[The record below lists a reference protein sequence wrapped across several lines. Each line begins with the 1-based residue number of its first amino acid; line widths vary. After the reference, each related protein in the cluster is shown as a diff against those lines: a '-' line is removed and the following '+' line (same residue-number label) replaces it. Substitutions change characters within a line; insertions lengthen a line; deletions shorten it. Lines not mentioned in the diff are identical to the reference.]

1 MGNYKSRPT
10 ISCTDELKKKIS
22 ESYALFRSKVIEDL
36 RPKDSDWTEV
46 QLAVTN
52 STDLQLLTKL
62 LDETN
67 YLDKTDAGLT
77 LLHIACISGAP
88 CSQIEKLIKK
98 GVNVNALTKNNFS
111 ALHLSTYRGD
121 SEQVELLVTHGADVN
136 QPGHSGVAAL
146 HITAMCGHHE
156 ITKILLESGAKID
169 TGDLVKFSSLH
180 IACHFGH
187 EKVVELLLNNGS
199 DINISGSVRDRPIH
213 LASSKANLKIMQ
225 LLVEGTSQQKADV
238 NVKDDEGHTPLHFCC
253 KSGHLVTLHYL
264 LDHDAL
270 PHEVNIY
277 GDTPLHLACYNG
289 KLEIAKQLVAQTG
302 ADSLSIE
309 NIFSETPLHSAC
321 TFGKNLELVKFL
333 LEQPQV
339 DINLQGKDGHTA
351 LHSACYHGHLRCVQ
365 FLLEN
370 RADMTCVAAV
380 SDQSGDSEKRE
391 EQTALMWAYE
401 RGYDDIVTLLKHY
414 KRPSDESAC
423 GDYSQPGSLDGSY
436 VAVPSPLG
444 KLRSMTREKIDVLQ
458 LRATLSHQFHLQI
471 TDLEFQETIGSGSFG
486 KVYKGK
492 CKGRVVAI
500 KRYRASSF
508 GAKSDVDMFCRE
520 VAILAKLNSPYVIN
534 FVGACLDDPSQF
546 AIVTHYVAAG
556 SLFSLLHEQK
566 RLIDIQSK
574 LMIILDVAK
583 GMEYLHNM
591 PLPIIHRDLNSHN
604 ILLEENGHAVVAD
617 FGESRF
623 LRSNDEDNMTKQPG
637 NLRWMAPEIFTQCT
651 KYSVK
656 ADMFSFSLVVWEL
669 LAGELPFAHLKPAAA
684 AAETAYHNTRPPI
697 AVTFPKPIVALLHRG
712 WHSNPD
718 ERPEFREIIPI
729 LDACKQ
735 SEAVA
740 MLSNVEAVAGGGGGA
755 SISLSLPMVTTHRGS
770 QDRMKDELIA
780 GDEGRDTPPLAGNVS
795 ALRNHWEM
803 EASKNSGTGASEEK
817 RSYPQLD
824 ANGYVSDPL
833 STLRISMPSMLRSLP
848 LHSSSQAPSSTSSSD
863 HQDPDS

>member
-22 ESYALFRSKVIEDL
+22 ESYAVFRSKVIEDL
-36 RPKDSDWTEV
+36 RPKESDWTEV
-46 QLAVTN
+46 QLAAANTQ
-52 STDLQLLTKL
+52 DLTLLSAL
-62 LDETN
+62 LDDVNCHEKTET
-67 YLDKTDAGLT
+67 GLT
-77 LLHIACISGAP
+77 LLHIACLAGAP
-88 CSQIEKLIKK
+88 CSQLERLLKK
-98 GVNVNALTKNNFS
+98 GISVNILSKNQLS
-111 ALHLSTYRGD
+111 PLHLATYRGD
-121 SEQVELLVTHGADVN
+121 SEQVDVLVTHGADVN
-136 QPGHSGVAAL
+136 QTGHSGVAAL
-146 HITAMCGHHE
+146 HIAAMCGHHE
-156 ITKILLESGAKID
+156 IAKILVESGAKID
-169 TGDLVKFSSLH
+169 MGDLVKFSSLH

-187 EKVVELLLNNGS
+187 EKVVELLLANGS
-199 DINISGSVRDRPIH
+199 DININGSVGDRPIH
-213 LASSKANLKIMQ
+213 LASSKSNLKIMQ
-225 LLVEGTSQQKADV
+225 LLVEGTSHQKADV
-238 NVKDDEGHTPLHFCC
+238 NIKDDEGHTPLHFCC

-264 LDHDAL
+264 LDHGAL

-289 KLEIAKQLVAQTG
+289 KLEIAKQLITQTG
-302 ADSLSIE
+302 HDSLTLE

-321 TFGKNLELVKFL
+321 TYGKNLELVKFL
-333 LEQPQV
+333 LAQPSV
-339 DINLQGKDGHTA
+339 DINCQGKDGHTA
-351 LHSACYHGHLRCVQ
+351 LHSACYHGHIRCVQ

-370 RADMTCVAAV
+370 RADMNLVAAV

-401 RGYDDIVTLLKHY
+401 RGFDSIVTLLKHY
-414 KRPSDESAC
+414 KRPSDDSAC

-444 KLRSMTREKIDVLQ
+444 KLRSMTKEKIDVLQ

-492 CKGRVVAI
+492 CKGRTVAI

-534 FVGACLDDPSQF
+534 FIGACLDDPSQF
-546 AIVTHYVAAG
+546 AIVTHYVAGG

-566 RLIDIQSK
+566 RLIDVQSK
-574 LMIILDVAK
+574 LTIALDVAK

-623 LRSNDEDNMTKQPG
+623 LRSTDEDNMTKQPG

-656 ADMFSFSLVVWEL
+656 ADMFSYSLVVWEL
-669 LAGELPFAHLKPAAA
+669 LAGELPFSHLKPAAA

-697 AVTFPKPIVALLHRG
+697 AITFPKPIVSLLQKG

-718 ERPEFREIIPI
+718 ERPEFRDIIPI
-729 LDACKQ
+729 LEECKRSQ
-735 SEAVA
+735 AVA
-740 MLSNVEAVAGGGGGA
+740 MLSNTEVTTVT
-755 SISLSLPMVTTHRGS
+755 LPTSLPMVTT
-770 QDRMKDELIA
+770 QDPD
-780 GDEGRDTPPLAGNVS
+780 GDGRDTPPLAGHVS

-803 EASKNSGTGASEEK
+803 EASRNSVSGITEDK
-817 RSYPQLD
+817 RRFPYPQLD
-824 ANGYVSDPL
+824 KNGYVSDPL
-833 STLRISMPSMLRSLP
+833 STLRISLPLSLSMPSSMSLSP
-848 LHSSSQAPSSTSSSD
+848 TEAEDSPS
-863 HQDPDS
+863 

>member
-22 ESYALFRSKVIEDL
+22 ESYAVFRSKVLEDL

-46 QLAVTN
+46 QLAAANTQDLSVL
-52 STDLQLLTKL
+52 STL
-62 LDETN
+62 LDDVNCFE
-67 YLDKTDAGLT
+67 KTDTGLT
-77 LLHIACISGAP
+77 LLHITCLAGAP
-88 CSQIEKLIKK
+88 CSQLERIIKK
-98 GVNVNALTKNNFS
+98 GVNVNTLSKNQLS

-121 SEQVELLVTHGADVN
+121 SEQVDVLVTNGGDVN
-136 QPGHSGVAAL
+136 QTGHSGVAAL
-146 HITAMCGHHE
+146 HIAAMCGHHE
-156 ITKILLESGAKID
+156 IAKSLVESGAKID
-169 TGDLVKFSSLH
+169 MGDLVKFSSLH

-187 EKVVELLLNNGS
+187 EKVVDLLLSNGS
-199 DINISGSVRDRPIH
+199 DINISGSVGDRPIH

-225 LLVEGTSQQKADV
+225 LLVEGTSQQTADV

-264 LDHDAL
+264 LDHGAS

-289 KLEIAKQLVAQTG
+289 KLEIAKQLVSQTG
-302 ADSLSIE
+302 QDSLTME

-333 LEQPQV
+333 LAQTSV
-339 DINLQGKDGHTA
+339 DINYQGKDGHTA
-351 LHSACYHGHLRCVQ
+351 LHSACYHGHIRCVQ

-370 RADMTCVAAV
+370 RADMNLVAAV

-401 RGYDDIVTLLKHY
+401 KGHDSIVTLLKHY
-414 KRPSDESAC
+414 KRPNDESAC

-444 KLRSMTREKIDVLQ
+444 KLRSMTKEKIDVLQ
-458 LRATLSHQFHLQI
+458 LRANLSHQFHLQI

-492 CKGRVVAI
+492 CKGRTVAI

-534 FVGACLDDPSQF
+534 FIGACLDDPSQF
-546 AIVTHYVAAG
+546 AIVTHYVSGG

-566 RLIDIQSK
+566 RLIDVQSK
-574 LMIILDVAK
+574 LTIALDVAK

-623 LRSNDEDNMTKQPG
+623 LRSADEDNMTKQPG

-656 ADMFSFSLVVWEL
+656 ADMFSYSLVLWEL
-669 LAGELPFAHLKPAAA
+669 LSGELPFAHLKPAAA

-697 AVTFPKPIVALLHRG
+697 AITFPKPIVSLLQKG
-712 WHSNPD
+712 WHTNPD
-718 ERPEFREIIPI
+718 ERPEFCEIIPI
-729 LDACKQ
+729 LEECKRSQ
-735 SEAVA
+735 AVS
-740 MLSNVEAVAGGGGGA
+740 MLSNCESTTVTLP
-755 SISLSLPMVTTHRGS
+755 ISLPMVTT
-770 QDRMKDELIA
+770 QDSD
-780 GDEGRDTPPLAGNVS
+780 GDGRDTPPLAGHVS

-803 EASKNSGTGASEEK
+803 EASRNSVSGAVNDEK
-817 RSYPQLD
+817 RRYPYPQLD
-824 ANGYVSDPL
+824 KNGYVSDPL
-833 STLRISMPSMLRSLP
+833 STLRISLP
-848 LHSSSQAPSSTSSSD
+848 LTMSLSPNMSASSQDSPEPSS
-863 HQDPDS
+863 

>member
-36 RPKDSDWTEV
+36 RPKDSDWTDI
-46 QLAVTN
+46 QLAVAN
-52 STDLQLLTKL
+52 ITDLQLLTDL
-62 LDETN
+62 LDDSN
-67 YLDKTDAGLT
+67 YDEKTDTGLT

-88 CSQIEKLIKK
+88 CSQLEKLIKK
-98 GVNVNALTKNNFS
+98 GINVNALSKNNFS

-121 SEQVELLVTHGADVN
+121 CEQVELLVTHGAEVN
-136 QPGHSGVAAL
+136 LPGHSGVTAL

-156 ITKILLESGAKID
+156 IAKILLESDAKID
-169 TGDLVKFSSLH
+169 LGDLVKFSSLH

-187 EKVVELLLNNGS
+187 EKVVELLLGNGS

-213 LASSKANLKIMQ
+213 LASSKANLRIMQ

-264 LDHDAL
+264 LDHSAL

-302 ADSLSIE
+302 PGSLTIE
-309 NIFSETPLHSAC
+309 NIFSETPFHSAC
-321 TFGKNLELVKFL
+321 TYGKNLELVKFL

-391 EQTALMWAYE
+391 EQTALVWAYE

-500 KRYRASSF
+500 KRYRANSF

-546 AIVTHYVAAG
+546 AIVTHYVAGG

-574 LMIILDVAK
+574 LTIVLDVAK

-684 AAETAYHNTRPPI
+684 AAETAYHNTRPLI
-697 AVTFPKPIVALLHRG
+697 SVTFPKPIVPLLHKG

-718 ERPEFREIIPI
+718 ERGENE
-729 LDACKQ
+729 
-735 SEAVA
+735 
-740 MLSNVEAVAGGGGGA
+740 AGGEG
-755 SISLSLPMVTTHRGS
+755 
-770 QDRMKDELIA
+770 E
-780 GDEGRDTPPLAGNVS
+780 EGRETPPLAGNVS

-803 EASKNSGTGASEEK
+803 EASKNSVPGLAEEK
-817 RSYPQLD
+817 RPHPQLD

-833 STLRISMPSMLRSLP
+833 STLRLSMPPMLRTFHFPSPATSSSLP
-848 LHSSSQAPSSTSSSD
+848 PSSASSSD

>member
-22 ESYALFRSKVIEDL
+22 ESYALFRSKVIEEL
-36 RPKDSDWTEV
+36 RSKDSEWSEI
-46 QLAVTN
+46 QLAATN
-52 STDLQLLTKL
+52 TSDLNHLSKL
-62 LDETN
+62 LEETN
-67 YLDKTDAGLT
+67 IQEKTEAGLT
-77 LLHIACISGAP
+77 LLHIACIAGVPSIQLERILTKGAN
-88 CSQIEKLIKK
+88 
-98 GVNVNALTKNNFS
+98 VNVLSKNQFS
-111 ALHLSTYRGD
+111 PLHLATYRGD
-121 SEQVELLVTHGADVN
+121 SEQVEVLITHGADVN
-136 QPGHSGVAAL
+136 QTGHSGVSAL

-156 ITKILLESGAKID
+156 IAKILLESGAKID
-169 TGDLVKFSSLH
+169 MGDLVKFTSLH

-187 EKVVELLLNNGS
+187 EKVVELLLSNGS
-199 DINISGSVRDRPIH
+199 DINISGSVGDRPIH

-264 LDHDAL
+264 LDHQAL

-289 KLEIAKQLVAQTG
+289 KLEIAKQLISQTG
-302 ADSLSIE
+302 QDSLNME
-309 NIFSETPLHSAC
+309 NLFSETPLHSAC
-321 TFGKNLELVKFL
+321 TYGKNLELVKFL
-333 LEQPQV
+333 LEQPSV
-339 DINLQGKDGHTA
+339 DINYQGKDGHTA
-351 LHSACYHGHLRCVQ
+351 LHSACYHGHIRCVQ

-370 RADMTCVAAV
+370 RADMNLVAAI

-401 RGYDDIVTLLKHY
+401 RGFDSIVTLLKHY

-444 KLRSMTREKIDVLQ
+444 KLRSMTKEKIDVLQ

-492 CKGRVVAI
+492 CKGRTVAI

-534 FVGACLDDPSQF
+534 FIGACLDDPSQF
-546 AIVTHYVAAG
+546 AIVTHYVSGG

-574 LMIILDVAK
+574 LTIALDVAK

-623 LRSNDEDNMTKQPG
+623 LRSADEDNMTKQPG

-656 ADMFSFSLVVWEL
+656 ADMFSYSLVLWEL

-697 AVTFPKPIVALLHRG
+697 AITFPKPIVSLLQKG
-712 WHSNPD
+712 WHTNPD
-718 ERPEFREIIPI
+718 ERPEFREIIPV
-729 LDACKQ
+729 LEECKRSQ
-735 SEAVA
+735 AVA
-740 MLSNVEAVAGGGGGA
+740 MLSNSDTSTA
-755 SISLSLPMVTTHRGS
+755 SLPMALPMVTG
-770 QDRMKDELIA
+770 QDSD
-780 GDEGRDTPPLAGNVS
+780 GEGRDTPPMAGHVS

-803 EASKNSGTGASEEK
+803 EASRNSGSVATEEK
-817 RSYPQLD
+817 RRYPYPQLD
-824 ANGYVSDPL
+824 KNGYVSDPL
-833 STLRISMPSMLRSLP
+833 STLRISLP
-848 LHSSSQAPSSTSSSD
+848 LQMTSPTCD
-863 HQDPDS
+863 QDS

>member
-1 MGNYKSRPT
+1 IISNYKTVSA
-10 ISCTDELKKKIS
+10 DELKKKIS
-22 ESYALFRSKVIEDL
+22 ESYAVFRSKVLEDL

-46 QLAVTN
+46 QLAAANTQDLSVL
-52 STDLQLLTKL
+52 STL
-62 LDETN
+62 LDDVNCFE
-67 YLDKTDAGLT
+67 KTDTGLT
-77 LLHIACISGAP
+77 LLHITCLAGAP
-88 CSQIEKLIKK
+88 CSQLERIIKK
-98 GVNVNALTKNNFS
+98 GVNVNTLSKNQLS

-121 SEQVELLVTHGADVN
+121 SEQVDVLVTNGGDVN
-136 QPGHSGVAAL
+136 QTGHSGVAAL
-146 HITAMCGHHE
+146 HIAAMCGHHE
-156 ITKILLESGAKID
+156 IAKSLVESGAKID
-169 TGDLVKFSSLH
+169 MGDLVKFSSLH

-187 EKVVELLLNNGS
+187 EKVVDLLLSNGS
-199 DINISGSVRDRPIH
+199 DINISGSVGDRPIH

-225 LLVEGTSQQKADV
+225 LLVEGTSQQTADV

-264 LDHDAL
+264 LDHGAS

-289 KLEIAKQLVAQTG
+289 KLEIAKQLVSQTG
-302 ADSLSIE
+302 QDSLTME

-333 LEQPQV
+333 LAQTSV
-339 DINLQGKDGHTA
+339 DINYQGKDGHTA
-351 LHSACYHGHLRCVQ
+351 LHSACYHGHIRCVQ

-370 RADMTCVAAV
+370 RADMNLVAAV

-401 RGYDDIVTLLKHY
+401 KGHDSIVTLLKHY
-414 KRPSDESAC
+414 KRPNDESAC

-444 KLRSMTREKIDVLQ
+444 KLRSMTKEKIDVLQ
-458 LRATLSHQFHLQI
+458 LRANLSHQFHLQI

-492 CKGRVVAI
+492 CKGRTVAI

-508 GAKSDVDMFCRE
+508 GAKSDLSLEMISYRQTNSDNDMFTSTKVKQCNT
-520 VAILAKLNSPYVIN
+520 I
-534 FVGACLDDPSQF
+534 F
-546 AIVTHYVAAG
+546 ALV
-556 SLFSLLHEQK
+556 FSS
-566 RLIDIQSK
+566 RLIDVQSK
-574 LMIILDVAK
+574 LTIALDVAK

-623 LRSNDEDNMTKQPG
+623 LRSADEDNMTKQPG

-656 ADMFSFSLVVWEL
+656 ADMFSYSLVLWEL
-669 LAGELPFAHLKPAAA
+669 LSGELPFAHLKPAAA

-697 AVTFPKPIVALLHRG
+697 AITFPKPIVSLLQKG
-712 WHSNPD
+712 WHTNPD
-718 ERPEFREIIPI
+718 
-729 LDACKQ
+729 
-735 SEAVA
+735 
-740 MLSNVEAVAGGGGGA
+740 
-755 SISLSLPMVTTHRGS
+755 
-770 QDRMKDELIA
+770 
-780 GDEGRDTPPLAGNVS
+780 VS
-795 ALRNHWEM
+795 AQYLF
-803 EASKNSGTGASEEK
+803 
-817 RSYPQLD
+817 
-824 ANGYVSDPL
+824 VV
-833 STLRISMPSMLRSLP
+833 
-848 LHSSSQAPSSTSSSD
+848 
-863 HQDPDS
+863 